1 MKHLMI
7 QKILLIINNIKL
19 MKNKNMNSNLK
30 FYNNWGIKFMIIKF
44 CNNNLNL
51 KIVLY
56 NIINNLIIYKL
67 MISNNN

>member
-30 FYNNWGIKFMIIKF
+30 FYNN
-44 CNNNLNL
+44 
-51 KIVLY
+51 
-56 NIINNLIIYKL
+56 
-67 MISNNN
+67 